1 MTLGCTTTAGIHK
14 QNSVASVNAAG
25 VFTIGT
31 VVTTADTSAGS
42 IEAKTSATVQNVNLL
57 SGVVTA
63 TAVKSVSSTTH
74 DATGFHTS
82 AAGTGEHDRAADSY
96 VGGHVEV

>member
-1 MTLGCTTTAGIHK
+1 MHHHGRHPQAEQRRERH
-14 QNSVASVNAAG
+14 AAG

-96 VGGHVEV
+96 VGGHAEV